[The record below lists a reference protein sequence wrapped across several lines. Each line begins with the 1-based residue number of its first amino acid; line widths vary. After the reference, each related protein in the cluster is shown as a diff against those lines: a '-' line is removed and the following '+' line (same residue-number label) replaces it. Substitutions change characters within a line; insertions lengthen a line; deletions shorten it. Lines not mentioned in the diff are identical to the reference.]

1 VSAGAAR
8 SFDDPGC
15 LRALLGLELDWE
27 GHRWQVIE
35 VLPDGPTVV
44 LQATDGAREIQP
56 NQHGE
61 AARRVPCR
69 REVPARGADGGP
81 HPDLLALL
89 AAAGL
94 LGPDTR

>member
-1 VSAGAAR
+1 MSAGPAC
-8 SFDDPGC
+8 FDDPAR
-15 LRALLGLELDWE
+15 LRALVGLELDWE

-44 LQATDGAREIQP
+44 LQATDGAREIQA

-61 AARRVPCR
+61 AVRRVPRC
-69 REVPARGADGGP
+69 REVPARDADGGP
-81 HPDLLALL
+81 HPELLGLL

-94 LGPDTR
+94 LGSGEPR